1 MRFKFELI
9 LILFLVLILASAI
22 FVFYVMTKEMQGIE
36 NKANLSFEEKSIE
49 VLSQNIEIPSG
60 LNIITRI
67 FFGIKNNVKIYEFA
81 VIMAGFIL
89 FFIFFSSLLE
99 LTNLKGWQPVAG
111 GITLTILSGYFGL
124 IKIVGL
130 AINDIFSSLIGIFWA
145 IILTFIFFIVFM
157 WAFSLILG
165 KIKKLI
171 EEEKLKKG
179 EIRVK
184 GIRKEYKL

>member
-89 FFIFFSSLLE
+89 FFIFF
-99 LTNLKGWQPVAG
+99 
-111 GITLTILSGYFGL
+111 
-124 IKIVGL
+124 
-130 AINDIFSSLIGIFWA
+130 
-145 IILTFIFFIVFM
+145 
-157 WAFSLILG
+157 
-165 KIKKLI
+165 KLI
-171 EEEKLKKG
+171 R
-179 EIRVK
+179 IN
-184 GIRKEYKL
+184 